1 MIDYTAAGFTL
12 LQGAHLYA
20 PEDRGICDVLVAN
33 GKIIAVASNI
43 PSDIVPDCTVVD
55 LSGQILCPGFIDQHV
70 HLIGGGGEAGPT
82 TRTPEVALS
91 RLTEAGVTS
100 VVGLLGTDSISRHPE
115 SLLAKT
121 RALNEEGISAWMLTG
136 AYHVPSRTITGSVE
150 KDVAII
156 DRVIGVKCAI
166 SDHRSAAPDVYHLAN
181 MAAESRVGG
190 LLGGKPGVTV
200 FHMGDSKK
208 ALQPVYDLLE
218 NCDVPISKLL
228 PTHVN
233 RNVPLFEQALEFA
246 RKGGTIDITSSI
258 DEPVAPAEGIA
269 RAVQAGIPL
278 ARVTLSS
285 DGNGSQPFFDDEG
298 NLTHI
303 GVAGFET
310 LLETVQVLV
319 KDYDFSISA
328 ITSKNASQKLGIDTP
343 RNAMK
348 RTAKSGRRS
357 RWRAAQIPSGT
368 EVSRI
373 NISAAPASSSVAGR
387 KFSISSSTGRWLR

>member
-100 VVGLLGTDSISRHPE
+100 VVGLLGTTISRHPE

-190 LLGGKPGVTV
+190 LLGGKTCVTV

-218 NCDVPISKLL
+218 TAMCRSASCCR
-228 PTHVN
+228 PTLTATF
-233 RNVPLFEQALEFA
+233 RCLSRRWSSRAKAAL
-246 RKGGTIDITSSI
+246 
-258 DEPVAPAEGIA
+258 
-269 RAVQAGIPL
+269 
-278 ARVTLSS
+278 
-285 DGNGSQPFFDDEG
+285 
-298 NLTHI
+298 
-303 GVAGFET
+303 
-310 LLETVQVLV
+310 
-319 KDYDFSISA
+319 SISPA
-328 ITSKNASQKLGIDTP
+328 ALTNRSPLPKVLPAPFRRVFRWHASPSAPTATVASRSSMTKGI
-343 RNAMK
+343 
-348 RTAKSGRRS
+348 
-357 RWRAAQIPSGT
+357 
-368 EVSRI
+368 
-373 NISAAPASSSVAGR
+373 
-387 KFSISSSTGRWLR
+387 